1 MKKIDYFRYILIFME
16 FITLFHFKNDIHSE
30 VQIKVFKF
38 IDKNFLVLEPPKSKK
53 DLVKLFFPYHSKT
66 LFEIKEI

>member
-1 MKKIDYFRYILIFME
+1 ME

-30 VQIKVFKF
+30 AQIKVFKF

-53 DLVKLFFPYHSKT
+53 DLVYKIIPKSDNIGHIIFYNPQI
-66 LFEIKEI
+66 IKNKF

>member
-1 MKKIDYFRYILIFME
+1 ME

-30 VQIKVFKF
+30 AQIKVFKF

-53 DLVKLFFPYHSKT
+53 DLVKLFFPIIRKHYLK
-66 LFEIKEI
+66 LKRYNIK